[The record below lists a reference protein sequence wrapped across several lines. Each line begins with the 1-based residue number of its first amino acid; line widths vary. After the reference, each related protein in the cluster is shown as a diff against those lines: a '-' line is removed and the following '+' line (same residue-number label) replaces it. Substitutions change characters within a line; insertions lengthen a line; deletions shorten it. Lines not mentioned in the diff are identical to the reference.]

1 MITYKGKQDVFTD
14 SRIIGF
20 KNWHELMNAVLHSL
34 LANEVD
40 LFVLPRESVGHF
52 VIFFFVWGGVH
63 VCGVS
68 YKQIRHFLHLMILTS
83 LTDIYFSTDTT
94 GK

>member
-1 MITYKGKQDVFTD
+1 MFTD

-20 KNWHELMNAVLHSL
+20 KNWHELMNAILHSL

-52 VIFFFVWGGVH
+52 VIFFLFGVGCMC
-63 VCGVS
+63 VGFPIS
-68 YKQIRHFLHLMILTS
+68 KY
-83 LTDIYFSTDTT
+83 DIFCI
-94 GK
+94 

>member
-20 KNWHELMNAVLHSL
+20 KNWHELMNAIFHSL

-40 LFVLPRESVGHF
+40 LFVLPRESDDGHF
-52 VIFFFVWGGVH
+52 VFLFIYLFI
-63 VCGVS
+63 
-68 YKQIRHFLHLMILTS
+68 YKQIGHFLHLMILTS
-83 LTDIYFSTDTT
+83 VTGIYFSTSTT